1 MNNKNIYTSLLIV
14 FLCFSGFINAQ
25 NSYKAFSSDS
35 TQFQTIEVSEGLNIK
50 EIATGSEREKC
61 FALYPEI
68 NNHPSSTR
76 NNHKFT
82 LHIEGHWT
90 LGFLG
95 NGEGFLDI
103 LVYDYLENSTYEA
116 YLPEGYYDIVIEGFT
131 TENYYYPAFI
141 CLEQIFVDRDIEM
154 TANMADAVYKI
165 EIAPVDKNG
174 NLLDNLNNCDR
185 KLNLVFLMHPSIR
198 AYFLTGITYLKDPFS
213 SFYFFVN
220 DMGDRNRIKI
230 TADAYDIENQN
241 SYYVSF
247 PTIENGV
254 TEDVALT
261 NKSDEMV
268 HYTQLFNI
276 SKELTSD
283 SYSHISH
290 DLVIYDNEKGHIAL
304 SRRMW
309 SKFRVQDRE
318 KPISLYIYAPFKDN
332 PQTGDINAFCSPIF
346 YESYIPSSGCG
357 DESEIIVPF
366 PMAVNKNG
374 ELIMDYFSKF
384 ISTSFKTPGS
394 LLETICNNSLSR
406 VYNKDEFYNE
416 GYRTPHLY
424 HQSANFTAE
433 QLPGYG
439 PVIMGGLL
447 FLGEFGEQKYN
458 HGNVKVGVKGD
469 GISIFDGSIF
479 DFNGAFMNTA
489 FTHYQVN
496 ITNDEVFAY
505 GRKMTNHTV
514 IDFDFTNPDVN
525 PPTLT
530 MLRVLDNE
538 KISMS
543 VENAG
548 TARLEIT
555 AGDHIM
561 EWDDIA
567 GWNDIAYDK
576 KITLEVLWSTDGEVF
591 YEFPIEEDE
600 SKFHPG
606 YGFFFNVSLAPLSEH
621 CAGNSWIIV
630 KTILTDEAGNSQ
642 VQTFDPL
649 FYYGYPIAID
659 EIPFEQANSIAY
671 PNPFTGKV
679 NIELQNPVSGEV
691 YLEIYDISGRII
703 HQQKYNCDHT
713 TSFTWNGSHQKE
725 GIYFYGIYSKEG
737 AVRGKIVKE

>member
-1 MNNKNIYTSLLIV
+1 MNNKKFYTSLLII
-14 FLCFSGFINAQ
+14 FLYFTCSISAQ
-25 NSYKAFSSDS
+25 NSYKTFNFDS
-35 TQFQTIEVSEGLNIK
+35 TRYKSNELSEGLNIK
-50 EIATGSEREKC
+50 EIETRREGISSI
-61 FALYPEI
+61 LIHP
-68 NNHPSSTR
+68 NNNNQPSSTKS
-76 NNHKFT
+76 NHKFK

-90 LGFLG
+90 EIVIG
-95 NGEGFLDI
+95 NGEDFLDATSSDLLI
-103 LVYDYLENSTYEA
+103 NNTYEA
-116 YLPEGYYDIVIEGFT
+116 FLPEGYYDIVIFGI
-131 TENYYYPAFI
+131 NSSDYYPAFV
-141 CLEQIFVDRDIEM
+141 CLEQILVDKDIEL
-154 TANMADAVYKI
+154 TANMDSAVHKI
-165 EIAPVDKNG
+165 VMAPVDATGK
-174 NLLDNLNNCDR
+174 LLDDLDLVDR
-185 KLNLVFLMHPSIR
+185 GFLFTLFMHYSIHVKFKLNGWLHD
-198 AYFLTGITYLKDPFS
+198 YPFS
-213 SFYFFVN
+213 DFYFYVN
-220 DMGDRNRIKI
+220 DMRERNKIKI
-230 TADAYDIENQN
+230 TTDAYEPESQT
-241 SYYVSF
+241 SYFFSF
-247 PTIENGV
+247 PPIENGV
-254 TEDVALT
+254 TKDVVLT
-261 NKSDEMV
+261 NKSDETV
-268 HYTQLFNI
+268 HYTQMFNI
-276 SKELTSD
+276 NKELTKD
-283 SYSHISH
+283 SYSHFAINT
-290 DLVIYDNEKGHIAL
+290 VWYNFEKGHSLGL
-304 SRRMW
+304 SKSW
-309 SKFRVQDRE
+309 SKFRVHDRE
-318 KPISLYIYAPFKDN
+318 KPYSLYIYAPFNDN
-332 PQTGDINAFCSPIF
+332 PKTGDINAFCSPIF
-346 YESYIPSSGCG
+346 YESDDGLQGCE
-357 DESEIIVPF
+357 DMLDIIAPF

-374 ELIMDYFSKF
+374 ELIMDYFSMF
-384 ISTSFKTPGS
+384 TSYGFKTPMS

-479 DFNGAFMNTA
+479 DFNGTFINTA
-489 FTHYQVN
+489 FTNYQIN

-561 EWDDIA
+561 EWDDIE

-576 KITLEVLWSTDGEVF
+576 KISLEVLWSTDGEVF
-591 YEFPIEEDE
+591 YELPIEEDE

-630 KTILTDEAGNSQ
+630 KTILTDEVGNSQ

-649 FYYGYPIAID
+649 FYYGYPIGID
-659 EIPFEQANSIAY
+659 EIPLEQANNIAY

-703 HQQKYNCDHT
+703 HQQKYNCDRT
-713 TSFTWNGSHQKE
+713 TSFTWNGSHLKE

-737 AVRGKIVKE
+737 AVRGKIVKQ